1 MPWALSP
8 NHYFAPK
15 NQNVVKLWKTSSDT
29 LCRHVA
35 FSVTERITMHA
46 SSLSSLLHLWR
57 QSGLP
62 LDLTLRG
69 GKHLQVTVRSVGDTW
84 FSAQETGAYESELVV
99 SRRAVCLM
107 RGGSLE
113 EEQQTSKSSGVPLSA
128 MLLQLERQA
137 TQTIVHLSDVVL
149 VGNIIEVGIDWFG
162 LKQKDGSQ
170 VIVPLHE
177 FLWLQTCA

>member
-1 MPWALSP
+1 
-8 NHYFAPK
+8 
-15 NQNVVKLWKTSSDT
+15 
-29 LCRHVA
+29 
-35 FSVTERITMHA
+35 
-46 SSLSSLLHLWR
+46 
-57 QSGLP
+57 
-62 LDLTLRG
+62 
-69 GKHLQVTVRSVGDTW
+69 
-84 FSAQETGAYESELVV
+84 
-99 SRRAVCLM
+99 M

-113 EEQQTSKSSGVPLSA
+113 EEQQTSKIAGVPLSA